1 MKKLL
6 VIFLIFSL
14 ATISLAS
21 PLTDAEKLA
30 RKDAAPFA
38 TFLLAFGTGLVKPIS
53 PLRFLFATFDPPN
66 ENLEAVASY
75 YGKDS
80 IVTWHYIEAYRRIV
94 KSTVLIGSLA
104 GALFD
109 ILLISQAI
117 SAILN

>member
-6 VIFLIFSL
+6 VFLLIFSL
-14 ATISLAS
+14 ATISLAG
-21 PLTDAEKLA
+21 PLADAEKLA

-80 IVTWHYIEAYRRIV
+80 AVTWHYVQAYKRIY
-94 KSTVLIGSLA
+94 KSAALIGSLA
-104 GALFD
+104 GSLLD
-109 ILLISQAI
+109 ILLIYQLI
-117 SAILN
+117 SLFN